1 MDDYNVKEF
10 VIEQIE
16 QVTLDE
22 TESNII
28 FVEKIIK
35 RTIKNKRTLITNYVE
50 MKPCKIFDENDS
62 LILIDENN
70 FLSVRRRESKASSN
84 VKSIRK
90 TTVERYR
97 KIAEQLNKFEKIKN
111 VVPNSDVGG
120 IYIFV
125 ANRDIS
131 LDLFELFKRFVV
143 IQLNG
148 SKLVTN
154 LMSSPKINLDMTNNH
169 PLIIKKG
176 EIIYVG
182 ESKHLTSR
190 YYQHLNDELTGTA
203 SMKFGLREEVFGVY
217 SDRYFDTYI
226 IRENESNN
234 RTELERFIRNYY
246 HPRFGK

>member
-1 MDDYNVKEF
+1 MN
-10 VIEQIE
+10 
-16 QVTLDE
+16 
-22 TESNII
+22 
-28 FVEKIIK
+28 
-35 RTIKNKRTLITNYVE
+35 
-50 MKPCKIFDENDS
+50 PCKIFGENES
-62 LILIDENN
+62 FILIDENK
-70 FLSVRRRESKASSN
+70 FVSVRRRESKASSD
-84 VKSIRK
+84 VKRIGK
-90 TTVERYR
+90 TTLERYR
-97 KIAEQLNKFEKIKN
+97 KIVEQLNKFEKIKN

-120 IYIFV
+120 IYFFV

-148 SKLVTN
+148 SELVTN
-154 LMSSPKINLDMTNNH
+154 LMSSPKINLDKNDIY
-169 PLIIKKG
+169 PIIIRKG

-182 ESKHLTSR
+182 ESKHLTTR
-190 YYQHLNDELTGTA
+190 YHQHMNGELTGTA

-226 IRENESNN
+226 IRENESKK

>member
-1 MDDYNVKEF
+1 MLSCIVHKCLLDKNKE
-10 VIEQIE
+10 
-16 QVTLDE
+16 
-22 TESNII
+22 
-28 FVEKIIK
+28 
-35 RTIKNKRTLITNYVE
+35 TIKTSRAIKNQKNLIANYVE
-50 MKPCKIFDENDS
+50 MNPCKIFGENES
-62 LILIDENN
+62 FILIDENK
-70 FLSVRRRESKASSN
+70 FVSVRRRESKASSD
-84 VKSIRK
+84 VKRIGK
-90 TTVERYR
+90 TTLERYR
-97 KIAEQLNKFEKIKN
+97 KIVEQLNKLEKIKN

-120 IYIFV
+120 IYFFV

-148 SKLVTN
+148 SELVTN
-154 LMSSPKINLDMTNNH
+154 LMSSPKINLDKNDIY
-169 PLIIKKG
+169 PIIIRKG

-182 ESKHLTSR
+182 ESKHLTTR
-190 YYQHLNDELTGTA
+190 YHQHMNGELTGTA

-226 IRENESNN
+226 IRENESKK